1 MRISKPIVAAAALAL
16 LGAWLTGPFSDPLSD
31 EDQIRAAIKQVAHG
45 AESANIE
52 EAMEPFSARY
62 EDSEGLDRRG
72 VYGMLWS
79 QFKKRGPISV
89 WMSAMDVEV
98 SEGTA
103 TARFDAALME
113 GAQNGGIGLP
123 VNGDALTFEVELAHQ
138 ENGWHIVSHS
148 RRPAWELDMP
158 EHQN

>member
-1 MRISKPIVAAAALAL
+1 MRIFKAIVAAAVLAL
-16 LGAWLTGPFSDPLSD
+16 LGAWLTGQFSDSMSD
-31 EDQIRAAIKQVAHG
+31 ADQIRAAIKQVARG

-52 EAMEPFSARY
+52 EAMEPFSAQY
-62 EDSEGLDRRG
+62 EDPEGLDRRG
-72 VYGMLWS
+72 VYGLLWS

-113 GAQNGGIGLP
+113 GAQTGGIGLP
-123 VNGDALTFEVELAHQ
+123 VNGDALTFEVELARQ
-138 ENGWHIVSHS
+138 DNGWHIVSHN
-148 RRPAWELDMP
+148 RRPAWELEP
-158 EHQN
+158 PRQ